1 MTRKRRKIV
10 CVRLLCA
17 PADIIGQD
25 VRLATD
31 DGRAI
36 DCRWIKRMQD
46 FISTMADLGLQWGAF
61 FAVAGGVAYAFSP
74 VYKGLTVQFKTYV
87 LSNICLLLFP
97 HTE

>member
-1 MTRKRRKIV
+1 
-10 CVRLLCA
+10 
-17 PADIIGQD
+17 
-25 VRLATD
+25 
-31 DGRAI
+31 
-36 DCRWIKRMQD
+36 MQD